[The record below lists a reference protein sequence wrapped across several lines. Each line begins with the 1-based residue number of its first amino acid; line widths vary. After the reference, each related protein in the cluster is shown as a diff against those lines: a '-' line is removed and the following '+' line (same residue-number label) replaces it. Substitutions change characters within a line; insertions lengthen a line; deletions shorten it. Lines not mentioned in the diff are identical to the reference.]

1 MDISIV
7 GSETLVLFFMKSKVI
22 YIIKHILY
30 WQVTGTLSR
39 KRRIKLKWKC
49 NAFFYLKEASAY

>member
-22 YIIKHILY
+22 FYKTHIIL
-30 WQVTGTLSR
+30 
-39 KRRIKLKWKC
+39 
-49 NAFFYLKEASAY
+49 ASNWYTFMYMKN

>member
-39 KRRIKLKWKC
+39 KRRIKLK
-49 NAFFYLKEASAY
+49 